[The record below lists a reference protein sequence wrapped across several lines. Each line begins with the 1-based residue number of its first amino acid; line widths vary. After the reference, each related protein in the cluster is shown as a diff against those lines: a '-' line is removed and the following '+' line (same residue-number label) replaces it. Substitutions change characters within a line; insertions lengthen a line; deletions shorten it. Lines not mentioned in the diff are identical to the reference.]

1 MCKINGVF
9 GVFRAIFKVFTGVKA
24 LIVKIYKYVIKSG
37 VFLVFCNKFDELG
50 KNSWKLFT
58 LGRCEFRE
66 DEIDI
71 ANLFADR
78 FVAGTEAQT
87 RKIFIAEFAN
97 GGFEAVITAGGA
109 ALAIAKFAKVEVKI
123 IANDQEVRNIRLVE
137 VNYRANATPDV
148 VIKSLWL
155 YKKQIVFVVASD
167 LGEKFSFALPVD
179 LGEFGV
185 KI

>member
-37 VFLVFCNKFDELG
+37 CFLVFYNKFDELG
-50 KNSWKLFT
+50 KNSWKLFA

-71 ANLFADR
+71 ADLFTDR
-78 FVAGTEAQT
+78 FIAGTEAQT

-97 GGFEAVITAGGA
+97 GGFEAIITAGGA
-109 ALAIAKFAKVEVKI
+109 ALAIAKLAKVEIKV

-137 VNYRANATPDV
+137 VNYRANATSDV

>member
-1 MCKINGVF
+1 MF
-9 GVFRAIFKVFTGVKA
+9 A
-24 LIVKIYKYVIKSG
+24 
-37 VFLVFCNKFDELG
+37 
-50 KNSWKLFT
+50 
-58 LGRCEFRE
+58 LGRREFRE

-71 ANLFADR
+71 ANLFADW

-97 GGFEAVITAGGA
+97 GGFEAVVTAGGA

-123 IANDQEVRNIRLVE
+123 IANDQEIRNIRLVE
-137 VNYRANATPDV
+137 VNYCANTTPDV

-155 YKKQIVFVVASD
+155 YKKQIVFIVASD

>member
-24 LIVKIYKYVIKSG
+24 LIVKICKYVIKSG
-37 VFLVFCNKFDELG
+37 CFLVFYNKFDELG
-50 KNSWKLFT
+50 KNSWKLLA

-71 ANLFADR
+71 INLFADR

-123 IANDQEVRNIRLVE
+123 VANDQEVRNIRLVE
-137 VNYRANATPDV
+137 INYRANATPDV

>member
-1 MCKINGVF
+1 MF
-9 GVFRAIFKVFTGVKA
+9 A
-24 LIVKIYKYVIKSG
+24 
-37 VFLVFCNKFDELG
+37 
-50 KNSWKLFT
+50 
-58 LGRCEFRE
+58 LGRREFRE

-71 ANLFADR
+71 ANLFADW

-97 GGFEAVITAGGA
+97 GGFEAVVTAGGA

-123 IANDQEVRNIRLVE
+123 IANDQEVGNIRLVE
-137 VNYRANATPDV
+137 INYRANTTPDV

-155 YKKQIVFVVASD
+155 YKKQIVFIVASD
-167 LGEKFSFALPVD
+167 LCEKFSFALPVD